1 MDLVAYVGADLA
13 KTSIAPSQEH
23 LDEHAQYELFREGVG
38 RVLGVNMSMRKTLF
52 VNGGG
57 YVESSKEYLTRKADL
72 EGALDSINKNEPLKL
87 GRLRGRYSRL
97 TGIHAAIYAG
107 GHTQSE
113 KENVKFLLEDS
124 IAACRS
130 VMRDGYALGG
140 NITPMFA
147 LARLK
152 DRLLSEDYEWCAK
165 FLDPYFSQKEM
176 KRSAELV
183 LPLINS
189 LIQVYST
196 ATFLAHEAASEYSD
210 TMRTYQ
216 DKVVHMVERK
226 QPIQPIIYNLDED
239 RIETLGESNVIAPV
253 NTDIEIQ
260 KSAFSIVGL
269 LLNSNQG
276 MTRMID

>member
-1 MDLVAYVGADLA
+1 MNQENLDSFLDLVAYVGADLT

-23 LDEHAQYELFREGVG
+23 LDENAQYELFREGVG

-72 EGALDSINKNEPLKL
+72 EGALDSINKNEPLKM

-130 VMRDGYALGG
+130 VMRDGYTLGG
-140 NITPMFA
+140 NVTPLFA

-152 DRLLSEDYEWCAK
+152 DRLLAEDYEWCAK

-176 KRSAELV
+176 KRSAGHIRRIVHATLFPTFVCLSITDEREEPDAAGYHGDGDTFQCNQCDLV
-183 LPLINS
+183 GSQLFQLCFAGN
-189 LIQVYST
+189 V
-196 ATFLAHEAASEYSD
+196 
-210 TMRTYQ
+210 RTGHLL
-216 DKVVHMVERK
+216 DKSF
-226 QPIQPIIYNLDED
+226 
-239 RIETLGESNVIAPV
+239 TLGRSR
-253 NTDIEIQ
+253 DI
-260 KSAFSIVGL
+260 FHRNGH
-269 LLNSNQG
+269 
-276 MTRMID
+276 